1 MAMTK
6 RSAGRMRRKARV
18 KRRISGGAER
28 LRLSVFKSLKHI
40 YAQIV
45 DDTRGVT
52 LASASSL
59 EEAFRGKVKEMD
71 KKAVA
76 KEVGKLVAERCKGH
90 GVKKVVFD
98 RGGCK
103 YIGRVAALADGARE
117 GGLEF

>member
-6 RSAGRMRRKARV
+6 RSAGRIRRKARV
-18 KRRISGGAER
+18 RRRIGGEAAKP
-28 LRLSVFKSLKHI
+28 RLSVFKSLRHI

-59 EEAFRGKVKEMD
+59 EETLKGKVKEMD

-76 KEVGKLVAERCKGH
+76 KEVGKLVAERCKGR
-90 GVKKVVFD
+90 GVKRVVFD

-103 YIGRVAALADGARE
+103 YTGRVAALADGARE